1 MALIPSVNLAVPS
14 VNIVIPQG
22 VDFSESFKST
32 QTNGSP
38 SNLTGYSGAAK
49 IKKYP
54 SSKTSKTFTVT
65 IAGSTGTV
73 SIAMTSGKTVSLDP
87 GRYYYDVVLT
97 SGSGAVSRLV
107 EGMALVTAGIT
118 T

>member
-1 MALIPSVNLAVPS
+1 MAATPA

-22 VDFSESFKST
+22 ADFSETFTST
-32 QTNGSP
+32 ETDGSA
-38 SNLTGYSGAAK
+38 SNLSGYSGSAK

-54 SSKTSKTFTVT
+54 SSPTSVTFSVS
-65 IAGSTGTV
+65 ITGATGEV
-73 SIAMTSGKTVSLDP
+73 SIAMTSGKTVGLDP